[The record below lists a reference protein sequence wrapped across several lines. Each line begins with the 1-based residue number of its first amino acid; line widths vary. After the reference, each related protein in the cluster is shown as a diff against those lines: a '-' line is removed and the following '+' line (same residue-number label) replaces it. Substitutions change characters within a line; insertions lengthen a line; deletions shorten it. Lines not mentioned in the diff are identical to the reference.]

1 MNEALTVHY
10 RINETM
16 GDCSMADLKF
26 QISNL
31 KNYERCHERCHPP
44 KLSFSIFVFEEF
56 CSSRYLAMTLSRNNL
71 CDMRKQN
78 GDDAMQIE
86 ISPQNNEF
94 IDRQVARGEFRDRSA
109 ALDAAVELLR
119 RRTDT
124 LEKIDNGRQQL
135 DAGEFNEYD
144 DKTTN

>member
-1 MNEALTVHY
+1 M
-10 RINETM
+10 
-16 GDCSMADLKF
+16 CSRGRQQVRPKVDPPIKDADSFDL
-26 QISNL
+26 
-31 KNYERCHERCHPP
+31 
-44 KLSFSIFVFEEF
+44 FSIFVFEEF
-56 CSSRYLAMTLSRNNL
+56 CSSRYLAMTLLWNNL

-78 GDDAMQIE
+78 GNEAMQIE
-86 ISPQNNEF
+86 ISPQNSEF

-135 DAGEFNEYD
+135 DAGEF
-144 DKTTN
+144 KSMTTKRSKNDLTKSNIKHTL